1 MLKKISHGQCMRILC
16 MLLICQSLVFSEE
29 SLPDLADLV
38 IPNLKAMPAPAMR
51 VFEGG
56 IQMAVTTESPE
67 AQQRVLQGLNLIHG
81 GWDFEA
87 YRQFMEAVKLDP
99 ECLMANF
106 GVAFSLAGADSEFSK
121 ARLTAATRM
130 LMLVERGKGTDLERG
145 YVYAFK
151 KLIDEGPLSA
161 ANAFNVVGR
170 KYPNDVQLKLF
181 EAFLRRSGFDEYGM
195 PMPDQEIAEKA
206 VRDLMKQFPDS
217 RLLMH
222 TWLMLRTENF
232 DMSKDLPMA
241 RKLCE
246 MVPDYPP
253 YQHLL
258 GHYEWRSGNFSQA
271 ATAFSRCGELYLRW
285 MKESKLSIVDCPE
298 WVRAEVYRTVALASS
313 GDYESAL
320 AAANALANL
329 PIPKERIESAGA
341 RMMFWEAKTLAARL
355 LMRRGAKGD
364 EALAIA
370 SLPKPDDV
378 KDIVS
383 RTKVGSFYQGL
394 VIVLEG
400 KKALA
405 EGDAKRAEELFQ
417 LMAMH
422 GEKMEEVR
430 VQAGKVGELSPFLRA
445 FECLE
450 VSASEFKGDLT
461 MKISNAT
468 VNAAYNWF
476 SGARD
481 KQRISSRMM
490 PPITLFPMSAHLSDY
505 YQNKKDLKSAR
516 EACEEGLLFWP
527 NDLILL
533 DHLQK
538 IATLQN
544 NTQDSKKF
552 AEKIEDIKKGSNH

>member
-1 MLKKISHGQCMRILC
+1 MKKISHDQCMRILC
-16 MLLICQSLVFSEE
+16 LLLLLPTLLFSEE
-29 SLPDLADLV
+29 SLPDMADLV
-38 IPNLKAMPAPAMR
+38 IPNLKAMPTPEMR
-51 VFEGG
+51 TFEGG
-56 IQMAVTTESPE
+56 IQMAITTSSPE

-130 LMLVERGKGTDLERG
+130 LMLVDRGVGSDLERG

-151 KLIDEGPLSA
+151 KLIDEGPLA
-161 ANAFNVVGR
+161 AADAFGVVGR

-181 EAFLRRSGFDEYGM
+181 EAFLRRSGFDEYGS
-195 PMPDQEIAEKA
+195 PMPDQEVAEKT
-206 VRDLMKQFPDS
+206 VKDLMQQFPDS

-222 TWLMLRTENF
+222 TWLMLRTENL
-232 DMSKDLPMA
+232 DMRKDLPMA

-258 GHYEWRSGNFSQA
+258 GHYEWRSGNFAQA
-271 ATAFSRCGELYLRW
+271 AAAFSRCGELYLHW

-298 WVRAEVYRTVALASS
+298 WIRAEVYRTVALASA

-320 AAANALANL
+320 AAANALATL
-329 PIPKERIESAGA
+329 PIPNDRIESAGA
-341 RMMFWEAKTLAARL
+341 RMMYWEAKTLAARL

-370 SLPKPDDV
+370 SLPKPEAV
-378 KDIVS
+378 KDIVT

-400 KKALA
+400 RKSLA
-405 EGDAKRAEELFQ
+405 EGDTKRAEELFQ
-417 LMAMH
+417 LMALH
-422 GEKMEEVR
+422 GEKMVEVR

-450 VSASEFKGDLT
+450 VSAAEFRGLLT
-461 MKISNAT
+461 MKNSGAT
-468 VNAAYNWF
+468 VSAAYNWI

-481 KQRISSRMM
+481 RQKIASRMM
-490 PPITLFPMSAHLSDY
+490 PPITLLPMSSRLTDY
-505 YQNKKDLKSAR
+505 YLNKNDVKSAR
-516 EACEEGLLFWP
+516 ETCEEGLLLWP

-533 DHLQK
+533 EHLQK
-538 IATLQN
+538 IATLQK
-544 NTQDSKKF
+544 NTEESKKI
-552 AEKIEDIKKGSNH
+552 AAQMEEIKNGTGH